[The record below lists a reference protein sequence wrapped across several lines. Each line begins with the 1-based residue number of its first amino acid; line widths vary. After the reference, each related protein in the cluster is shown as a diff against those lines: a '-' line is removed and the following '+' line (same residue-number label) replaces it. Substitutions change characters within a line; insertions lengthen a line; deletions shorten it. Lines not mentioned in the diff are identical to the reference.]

1 MRKKFENLILYV
13 CKESEA
19 DKAFGRTK
27 LNKLLYFADF
37 GHFRDHGQSISGE
50 EYMAIQNGPVPRAM
64 KPVLVDMISSG
75 DIREESIDIGA
86 RHPQMRPHAVRD
98 PDMSLFS
105 ASEKVYVDAVLSKY
119 ARMSG
124 TELAEIS
131 HAEVGYK
138 AAFAR
143 GKSEKIAYATA
154 YLPPFSNVTQDV
166 VERTEQLITQGWRE
180 PAAA

>member
-1 MRKKFENLILYV
+1 MKKKFANLILYV

-64 KPVLVDMISSG
+64 KPVLDEMIRSG

-98 PDMSLFS
+98 PDVSLF
-105 ASEKVYVDAVLSKY
+105 
-119 ARMSG
+119 
-124 TELAEIS
+124 
-131 HAEVGYK
+131 
-138 AAFAR
+138 
-143 GKSEKIAYATA
+143 
-154 YLPPFSNVTQDV
+154 
-166 VERTEQLITQGWRE
+166 
-180 PAAA
+180 

>member
-1 MRKKFENLILYV
+1 MRKKFENLIRYI
-13 CKESEA
+13 CKKSEA
-19 DKAFGRTK
+19 DRAFGRTK

-37 GHFRDHGQSISGE
+37 GHFRDHGHSISGE

-64 KPVLVDMISSG
+64 KPVLDDMIRSG

-86 RHPQMRPHAVRD
+86 RHPQMRPHTVRA

-105 ASEKVYVDAVLSKY
+105 ASEKAYVDTVLSKY

-124 TELAEIS
+124 TELAELS

-138 AAFAR
+138 SAYAK
-143 GKSEKIAYATA
+143 GKGEKIAYGTA
-154 YLPPFSNVTQDV
+154 YLPPFSNVTQDI
-166 VERTEQLITQGWRE
+166 VERTEQLIAQGWRE